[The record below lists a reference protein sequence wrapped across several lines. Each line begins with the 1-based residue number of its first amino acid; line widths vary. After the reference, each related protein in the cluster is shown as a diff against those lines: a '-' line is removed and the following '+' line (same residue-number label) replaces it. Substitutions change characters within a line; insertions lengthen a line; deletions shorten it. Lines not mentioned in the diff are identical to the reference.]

1 MKKNITIKDVAK
13 ISGYSTQTISRVIN
27 NDSKVKLETR
37 EKVLKIIEEC
47 GYKPNFYAKSLV
59 SKKNK
64 NILILLKRK
73 SGHKATIWTSTLVNE
88 IILKNTRSD
97 ISILVEQ
104 YYKDEELEK
113 SLLSKASTFID
124 GAIIF
129 YEEKDD
135 ERIKLLEKNNIP
147 FIIFGKSYD
156 KKNIYVANDDF
167 NSCYKATK
175 YIIENIGEKIVF
187 ITGESLPMNEQRI
200 EGIIKAYT
208 EVNSDIQELKIER
221 FINTSSEIKEIA
233 KKYIYNLPECF
244 FVNGDE
250 KAIVLIRELFNNGI
264 KVPNDVAVMGFDN
277 LPVSEYTIPS
287 LSTISLNYKK
297 LAESLLKKIISLME
311 GGNEVTEEVESK
323 LIIRESTKKL
333 KKNQGGKD
341 EEI

>member
-73 SGHKATIWTSTLVNE
+73 SGHKATIWTNTLVNE
-88 IILKNTRSD
+88 IILKNNKSD

-113 SLLSKASTFID
+113 SLISKTSTFID
-124 GAIIF
+124 GAIIV

-135 ERIKLLEKNNIP
+135 KRIKLLEKNKIP

-156 KKNIYVANDDF
+156 EKNIYVSNDDF
-167 NSCYKATK
+167 NSSFEATK
-175 YIIENIGEKIVF
+175 YLLEKQLKEIVF
-187 ITGESLPMNEQRI
+187 VSADSTPMNEQRVNGVV
-200 EGIIKAYT
+200 EAYKKNQID
-208 EVNSDIQELKIER
+208 ESLLQIER
-221 FINTSSEIKEIA
+221 GINTSQDVKEIV
-233 KKYIYNLPECF
+233 KKYKNNLPQCF
-244 FVNGDE
+244 FVSGDE
-250 KAIVLIRELFNNGI
+250 KAIVLIRELFNIGI
-264 KVPNDVAVMGFDN
+264 KVPEDIKVMGFDN
-277 LPVSEYTIPS
+277 LPLSQYTIPS
-287 LSTISLNYKK
+287 LTTVSMNYKE
-297 LAESLLKKIISLME
+297 LAEKLLTKLLNIMDNKPEIS
-311 GGNEVTEEVESK
+311 EEIESK
-323 LIIRESTKKL
+323 LIIREST
-333 KKNQGGKD
+333 
-341 EEI
+341 I

>member
-1 MKKNITIKDVAK
+1 MKKNITIKEVAK
-13 ISGYSTQTISRVIN
+13 LSGYSTQTISRVIN
-27 NDSKVKLETR
+27 KDLKVKTETR
-37 EKVLKIIEEC
+37 EKILRIIEEC

-264 KVPNDVAVMGFDN
+264 KVPNDVAV
-277 LPVSEYTIPS
+277 
-287 LSTISLNYKK
+287 
-297 LAESLLKKIISLME
+297 
-311 GGNEVTEEVESK
+311 
-323 LIIRESTKKL
+323 
-333 KKNQGGKD
+333 
-341 EEI
+341 

>member
-73 SGHKATIWTSTLVNE
+73 SGHKATIWTNTLVNE
-88 IILKNTRSD
+88 IILKNNKSD

-113 SLLSKASTFID
+113 SLISKTSTFID

-135 ERIKLLEKNNIP
+135 KRIKLLEKNKIP

-156 KKNIYVANDDF
+156 EKNIYVSNDDF
-167 NSCYKATK
+167 NSSFEATK
-175 YIIENIGEKIVF
+175 YLLEKQLKEIVF
-187 ITGESLPMNEQRI
+187 VSADSTPMNEQRVNGVV
-200 EGIIKAYT
+200 EAYKKNQID
-208 EVNSDIQELKIER
+208 ESLLQIER
-221 FINTSSEIKEIA
+221 GINTSQDVKEKV
-233 KKYIYNLPECF
+233 KKYKNNLPQCF
-244 FVNGDE
+244 FVSGDE
-250 KAIVLIRELFNNGI
+250 KAIVLIRELFNIGI
-264 KVPNDVAVMGFDN
+264 KVPEDIKVMGFDN
-277 LPVSEYTIPS
+277 LPLSQYTIPS
-287 LSTISLNYKK
+287 LTTVSMNYKE
-297 LAESLLKKIISLME
+297 LAEKLLTKLLNIMDNKPEIS
-311 GGNEVTEEVESK
+311 EEIESK
-323 LIIRESTKKL
+323 LIIREST
-333 KKNQGGKD
+333 
-341 EEI
+341 I

>member
-1 MKKNITIKDVAK
+1 MNMKKNITIKDVAK

-73 SGHKATIWTSTLVNE
+73 SGHKATIWTNTLVNE
-88 IILKNTRSD
+88 IILKNNKSD

-113 SLLSKASTFID
+113 SLISKTSTFID

-135 ERIKLLEKNNIP
+135 KRIKLLEKNKIP

-156 KKNIYVANDDF
+156 
-167 NSCYKATK
+167 
-175 YIIENIGEKIVF
+175 E
-187 ITGESLPMNEQRI
+187 
-200 EGIIKAYT
+200 
-208 EVNSDIQELKIER
+208 
-221 FINTSSEIKEIA
+221 
-233 KKYIYNLPECF
+233 
-244 FVNGDE
+244 
-250 KAIVLIRELFNNGI
+250 
-264 KVPNDVAVMGFDN
+264 
-277 LPVSEYTIPS
+277 
-287 LSTISLNYKK
+287 KK
-297 LAESLLKKIISLME
+297 LFVYRSIMCAQFVYQL
-311 GGNEVTEEVESK
+311 
-323 LIIRESTKKL
+323 
-333 KKNQGGKD
+333 
-341 EEI
+341 

>member
-1 MKKNITIKDVAK
+1 MKKNITIKEVAK
-13 ISGYSTQTISRVIN
+13 LSGYSTQTISRVIN
-27 NDSKVKLETR
+27 KDLKVKAETR
-37 EKVLKIIEEC
+37 EKILRIIEEC

-135 ERIKLLEKNNIP
+135 KRIKLLEKNKIP

-156 KKNIYVANDDF
+156 EKNIYVSNDDF
-167 NSCYKATK
+167 NSSFEATK
-175 YIIENIGEKIVF
+175 YLLEKQLKEIVF
-187 ITGESLPMNEQRI
+187 VSADSTPMNEQRVNGVV
-200 EGIIKAYT
+200 EAYKKNQID
-208 EVNSDIQELKIER
+208 ESLLQIER
-221 FINTSSEIKEIA
+221 GINTSQDVKEIV
-233 KKYIYNLPECF
+233 KKYKNNLPQCF
-244 FVNGDE
+244 FVSGDE
-250 KAIVLIRELFNNGI
+250 KAIVLIRELFNIGI
-264 KVPNDVAVMGFDN
+264 KVPEDIKVMGFDN
-277 LPVSEYTIPS
+277 LPLSQYTIPS
-287 LSTISLNYKK
+287 LTTVSMNYKE
-297 LAESLLKKIISLME
+297 LAEKLLTKLLNIMDNKPEIS
-311 GGNEVTEEVESK
+311 EEIESK
-323 LIIRESTKKL
+323 LIIREST
-333 KKNQGGKD
+333 
-341 EEI
+341 I